1 MTSAEH
7 SGIRI
12 EIEIQPGYQPP
23 ARVAA
28 ALVELGDALEEA
40 AGDVAGYGFMD
51 TVKQQVQVQPL
62 PNLSRRLT
70 NNEVIEGVFKF

>member
-1 MTSAEH
+1 MASTDH
-7 SGIRI
+7 SGIRV
-12 EIEIQPGYQPP
+12 EIEILPGYRPP

-28 ALVELGDALEEA
+28 ALVELGDALEEG
-40 AGDVAGYGFMD
+40 AGDVEGYGFMD
-51 TVKQQVQVQPL
+51 TVKQQVQPL